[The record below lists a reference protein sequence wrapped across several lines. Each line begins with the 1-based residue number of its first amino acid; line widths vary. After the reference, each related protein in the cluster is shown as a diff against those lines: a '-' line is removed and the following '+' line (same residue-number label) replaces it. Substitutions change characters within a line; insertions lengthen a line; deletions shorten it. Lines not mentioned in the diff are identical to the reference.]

1 MKYNRISLE
10 DFLGDFNSQINPSQS
25 QIKTFK
31 EHLATLHKTDP
42 EESEEHHKNEINDFL
57 KNTFAYKINTRNKI
71 DAAIYEDNQA
81 QVIIEVKALKNKA
94 EFPKIPDSL
103 ESKALYESILYYLRE
118 LHTKGNNNIKHIILC
133 NLNSFYIINAKDF
146 HNCFIDDKKISGFFE
161 NTDKKQGNDDTTKK
175 FYEEI
180 AQYLPNLDKEISYT
194 YFELTN
200 IQDQDIAL
208 IYSILSPTFLLK
220 RKSYIDAN
228 TLNQAFYDELLYIL
242 GLCEKLESGKIIIVP
257 NTAKNSFLSSITQ
270 RLSLDKDKDF
280 EKIFSLLTTWNNR
293 ILFLRLLESM
303 LLSFKH
309 IEKPFLDA
317 EVIKDFEMLSILFFD
332 VLAKKEEDRGSDIP
346 IVFENIPY
354 LNSSLFDKTTLEKES
369 KDGGENKQIQLLVSN
384 PLNLYPKSILKKSP
398 DYKDKSSLP
407 LLEYLFAFLHS
418 YDFTT
423 TPKDIEN
430 HTKMNFDKL
439 INSAVLGLVFEKLNG
454 YKEGS
459 FYTPSFITS
468 YMCRQ
473 SLEKIVIDKFNTIKN
488 WKCENIIDIK
498 NNIGNN
504 TRDIKEADEIFY
516 QIRICDPAVGSG
528 HYLVSAL
535 NELIYIKQ
543 SMGIL
548 CDEEYGRIDSIE
560 LRLDN
565 DEIIITQNGK
575 PFSYTIPEAENTTS
589 QTIQKTFFNTKR
601 KIIENCLFGV
611 DINPNS
617 CEITR
622 LRLWI
627 ELLKYSYYKDIPN
640 RCLETLPNIDINIKA
655 GNSIISNI
663 DLKTTKDSLLKELKK
678 RYNDK
683 TNLENIGELN
693 KIIQDLENK
702 LPANIDKYKK
712 AVYHYKNETSKD
724 LKDKDKKTIKES
736 EKFILGLFTKLSSQY
751 IDFRLALG
759 KYLQDYGYRD

>member
-146 HNCFIDDKKISGFFE
+146 HKCFIDDKKISGFFE

-332 VLAKKEEDRGSDIP
+332 VLAKKEEDRG
-346 IVFENIPY
+346 
-354 LNSSLFDKTTLEKES
+354 
-369 KDGGENKQIQLLVSN
+369 
-384 PLNLYPKSILKKSP
+384 
-398 DYKDKSSLP
+398 
-407 LLEYLFAFLHS
+407 
-418 YDFTT
+418 
-423 TPKDIEN
+423 
-430 HTKMNFDKL
+430 
-439 INSAVLGLVFEKLNG
+439 
-454 YKEGS
+454 
-459 FYTPSFITS
+459 
-468 YMCRQ
+468 
-473 SLEKIVIDKFNTIKN
+473 
-488 WKCENIIDIK
+488 
-498 NNIGNN
+498 
-504 TRDIKEADEIFY
+504 
-516 QIRICDPAVGSG
+516 
-528 HYLVSAL
+528 
-535 NELIYIKQ
+535 
-543 SMGIL
+543 
-548 CDEEYGRIDSIE
+548 
-560 LRLDN
+560 
-565 DEIIITQNGK
+565 
-575 PFSYTIPEAENTTS
+575 
-589 QTIQKTFFNTKR
+589 
-601 KIIENCLFGV
+601 GV
-611 DINPNS
+611 
-617 CEITR
+617 
-622 LRLWI
+622 
-627 ELLKYSYYKDIPN
+627 
-640 RCLETLPNIDINIKA
+640 
-655 GNSIISNI
+655 
-663 DLKTTKDSLLKELKK
+663 
-678 RYNDK
+678 
-683 TNLENIGELN
+683 
-693 KIIQDLENK
+693 
-702 LPANIDKYKK
+702 
-712 AVYHYKNETSKD
+712 
-724 LKDKDKKTIKES
+724 
-736 EKFILGLFTKLSSQY
+736 
-751 IDFRLALG
+751 
-759 KYLQDYGYRD
+759 

>member
-103 ESKALYESILYYLRE
+103 ESKALYESILYYLRK

-146 HNCFIDDKKISGFFE
+146 HNCFIDDKKNSGFFE

-454 YKEGS
+454 YKE
-459 FYTPSFITS
+459 
-468 YMCRQ
+468 RQ
-473 SLEKIVIDKFNTIKN
+473 
-488 WKCENIIDIK
+488 
-498 NNIGNN
+498 
-504 TRDIKEADEIFY
+504 
-516 QIRICDPAVGSG
+516 
-528 HYLVSAL
+528 
-535 NELIYIKQ
+535 
-543 SMGIL
+543 
-548 CDEEYGRIDSIE
+548 
-560 LRLDN
+560 
-565 DEIIITQNGK
+565 
-575 PFSYTIPEAENTTS
+575 
-589 QTIQKTFFNTKR
+589 
-601 KIIENCLFGV
+601 
-611 DINPNS
+611 
-617 CEITR
+617 
-622 LRLWI
+622 
-627 ELLKYSYYKDIPN
+627 LLY
-640 RCLETLPNIDINIKA
+640 
-655 GNSIISNI
+655 
-663 DLKTTKDSLLKELKK
+663 
-678 RYNDK
+678 
-683 TNLENIGELN
+683 
-693 KIIQDLENK
+693 
-702 LPANIDKYKK
+702 
-712 AVYHYKNETSKD
+712 
-724 LKDKDKKTIKES
+724 
-736 EKFILGLFTKLSSQY
+736 TKLY
-751 IDFRLALG
+751 H
-759 KYLQDYGYRD
+759 